1 MNIDHVSTLTEVTTT
16 GDLRRLVAEQMLALS
31 RKQIPI
37 SQLEAIGKGLAYI
50 SESLAVEVKA
60 VKLRREMLALGG
72 SGLNATDDVPNLG
85 MMRIDS
91 VEKE

>member
-1 MNIDHVSTLTEVTTT
+1 MNVDHVSTLTEVTTT

-50 SESLAVEVKA
+50 SESLSVEVKVA
-60 VKLRREMLALGG
+60 KLRREMLTLGG
-72 SGLNATDDVPNLG
+72 GGLTAPDDVPDLG
-85 MMRIDS
+85 TMRIDS
-91 VEKE
+91 VEKD